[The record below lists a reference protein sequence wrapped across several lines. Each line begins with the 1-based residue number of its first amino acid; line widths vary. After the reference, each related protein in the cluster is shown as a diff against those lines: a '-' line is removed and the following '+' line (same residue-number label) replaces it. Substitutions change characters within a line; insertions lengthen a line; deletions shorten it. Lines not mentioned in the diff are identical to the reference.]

1 MSDSALHTRGK
12 LSSSVLLWAS
22 WVAAS
27 TAAILL
33 GFAILYLSI
42 FLAQAVIPGVNED
55 RVFGYIMFP
64 VLAALLGILQWVVL
78 RKRMARAGWWVAATA
93 GGLLVGRAA
102 AGGCAQVAGRVLGR
116 DYYVGQMLLPFDA
129 IIVGLSLG
137 LAQIPVLRQ
146 HIRGWVLWVLL
157 SALGWLALGLV
168 MGVSIDRTADMVA
181 LGAIPAA
188 FSGLALLWL
197 WRAETGEGA
206 SSPSPGVVN
215 ERK

>member
-42 FLAQAVIPGVNED
+42 FLAKAVIPGVNED

-93 GGLLVGRAA
+93 GGLLVGGAV
-102 AGGCAQVAGRVLGR
+102 AGGFAQIAGRVLGR
-116 DYYVGQMLLPFDA
+116 NVYGGQSLLA
-129 IIVGLSLG
+129 LYAIVGFSLG
-137 LAQIPVLRQ
+137 LAQIPVLRR